1 MFFRHGLDKL
11 IYPVI
16 AIALLIFVS
25 YRPEYHLRTEMPADF
40 SSAAS
45 SGTKQRTLEQ
55 RIAWAYWESAQMDIQ
70 WKYPHGHPL
79 PADPPAE
86 FRIDAQA
93 LGPAASDPSTRQ
105 LYWHR
110 LQTVWYAPDSWTR
123 DYGWDWGWA
132 SDPLSSTGQW
142 LREETD
148 RLFRVR

>member
-79 PADPPAE
+79 PADPPA
-86 FRIDAQA
+86 
-93 LGPAASDPSTRQ
+93 
-105 LYWHR
+105 
-110 LQTVWYAPDSWTR
+110 
-123 DYGWDWGWA
+123 
-132 SDPLSSTGQW
+132 
-142 LREETD
+142 
-148 RLFRVR
+148 

>member
-1 MFFRHGLDKL
+1 MFALRRPMFFRHGLDKL

-86 FRIDAQA
+86 R
-93 LGPAASDPSTRQ
+93 GPPGTPDDPPGRGVEAGKRR
-105 LYWHR
+105 R
-110 LQTVWYAPDSWTR
+110 LPRHAGRHVR
-123 DYGWDWGWA
+123 
-132 SDPLSSTGQW
+132 
-142 LREETD
+142 
-148 RLFRVR
+148 RVR